1 MKYFMIDV
9 KGWMGMDIQRGK
21 KVRWNEG
28 LDWYIV
34 CSLYP
39 QRRARKGGWFSL
51 KFENAWF
58 FLILIL
64 LGQRSNVSNGY
75 PSLPGQVRIRIV

>member
-28 LDWYIV
+28 LDWYH
-34 CSLYP
+34 
-39 QRRARKGGWFSL
+39 R
-51 KFENAWF
+51 
-58 FLILIL
+58 L
-64 LGQRSNVSNGY
+64 LFI
-75 PSLPGQVRIRIV
+75 PSASSEKRGMTQSQV